1 MAMRDLPVVLDG
13 FKLTVVEPPA
23 PKMRQDANG
32 ADIPVT
38 DRDGV
43 TQFVVSL
50 FAKLQVQAG
59 QRAPKGE
66 EIKVTL
72 TADPGEG
79 FPEDARVQLIDA
91 KINPYSIESPDGRTV
106 SGSRSRRWVSSTPP
120 RPRCRPGATTRTATA
135 SPDRRQ

>member
-1 MAMRDLPVVLDG
+1 MLDG

-23 PKMRQDANG
+23 PKTRQDANG
-32 ADIPVT
+32 ADVPVT

-43 TQFVVSL
+43 AQFVVSL

-79 FPEDARVQLIDA
+79 FGEDTRVQLIDA

-106 SGSRSRRWVSSTPP
+106 SGIAFKAMGIKHAGPAPAQAPMSTRR
-120 RPRCRPGATTRTATA
+120 GK
-135 SPDRRQ
+135 DDGGEQ

>member
-1 MAMRDLPVVLDG
+1 MRDLPVVLDG

-23 PKMRQDANG
+23 PKVRQDANG
-32 ADIPVT
+32 ADVPVT

-43 TQFVVSL
+43 AQFVVSL
-50 FAKLQVQAG
+50 LAKLPVQAG

-79 FPEDARVQLIDA
+79 FPEDTRVQLIDA

-106 SGSRSRRWVSSTPP
+106 SGIAFKAMGIKHSGPAPMPMRRGKDNGEGES
-120 RPRCRPGATTRTATA
+120 
-135 SPDRRQ
+135 

>member
-1 MAMRDLPVVLDG
+1 MRDLPVVLDG
-13 FKLTVVEPPA
+13 YKLTVVEPPA
-23 PKMRQDANG
+23 PKTRQDANG
-32 ADIPVT
+32 AEVPIT

-43 TQFVVSL
+43 MQFVVSL

-79 FPEDARVQLIDA
+79 FPEDVRVQLIDPR
-91 KINPYSIESPDGRTV
+91 INPYSIDSPDGRTV
-106 SGSRSRRWVSSTPP
+106 SGIAFKAAGLKHAHPAPTPARR
-120 RPRCRPGATTRTATA
+120 GK
-135 SPDRRQ
+135 DHDGGDQ

>member
-1 MAMRDLPVVLDG
+1 MRDLPVVLDG

-106 SGSRSRRWVSSTPP
+106 SGIAFKAMGLKHATPAPMPTRRHNKDGDGES
-120 RPRCRPGATTRTATA
+120 
-135 SPDRRQ
+135 

>member
-1 MAMRDLPVVLDG
+1 METMRDLPVVLDG
-13 FKLTVVEPPA
+13 YKLTVVEPPA
-23 PKMRQDANG
+23 PKTRQDANG
-32 ADIPVT
+32 AEVPVT
-38 DRDGV
+38 DREGV
-43 TQFVVSL
+43 IPFVVSL

-79 FPEDARVQLIDA
+79 FPEDARVQLIDP

-106 SGSRSRRWVSSTPP
+106 SGIAFKAMGLRPAHPAPAPMRR
-120 RPRCRPGATTRTATA
+120 GK
-135 SPDRRQ
+135 DDGGDQ

>member
-1 MAMRDLPVVLDG
+1 MRDLPVVLDG
-13 FKLTVVEPPA
+13 YKLTVVEPPA
-23 PKMRQDANG
+23 PKTRQDSNG
-32 ADIPVT
+32 ADVPVT

-43 TQFVVSL
+43 MQFVVSL

-79 FPEDARVQLIDA
+79 FPEDARVQLLDP
-91 KINPYSIESPDGRTV
+91 KISPYSIESPDGRTV
-106 SGSRSRRWVSSTPP
+106 SGIAFKAMGLKHAHPAPQPARR
-120 RPRCRPGATTRTATA
+120 GK
-135 SPDRRQ
+135 DGEGEQ

>member
-1 MAMRDLPVVLDG
+1 MLDG

-23 PKMRQDANG
+23 PKTRQDANG
-32 ADIPVT
+32 AEVPVT

-72 TADPGEG
+72 TADPGDG
-79 FPEDARVQLIDA
+79 FGEDARVQLIDP
-91 KINPYSIESPDGRTV
+91 KINPYSIESASNGSLSLNWLVASWVNGR
-106 SGSRSRRWVSSTPP
+106 S
-120 RPRCRPGATTRTATA
+120 
-135 SPDRRQ
+135 

>member
-1 MAMRDLPVVLDG
+1 MRDLPVVLDG

-32 ADIPVT
+32 ADVPVT

-43 TQFVVSL
+43 AQFVVSL
-50 FAKLQVQAG
+50 FAKLQVKTG
-59 QRAPKGE
+59 ERAPKGE

-72 TADPGEG
+72 LTDPGEG
-79 FPEDARVQLIDA
+79 FSEDTRVQLLDA

-106 SGSRSRRWVSSTPP
+106 SGIAFKAMGLKHATPAAMSARRGKDDGGES
-120 RPRCRPGATTRTATA
+120 
-135 SPDRRQ
+135 

>member
-1 MAMRDLPVVLDG
+1 MRDLPVVLDG

-23 PKMRQDANG
+23 PKTRQDANG
-32 ADIPVT
+32 ADVPVT

-43 TQFVVSL
+43 AQFVVSL

-79 FPEDARVQLIDA
+79 FGEDTRVQLIDA

-106 SGSRSRRWVSSTPP
+106 SGIAFKAMGIKHSAPAPMPMRRGKDGGEGES
-120 RPRCRPGATTRTATA
+120 
-135 SPDRRQ
+135 

>member
-1 MAMRDLPVVLDG
+1 MRDLPVVLDG

-32 ADIPVT
+32 ADVPVT

-79 FPEDARVQLIDA
+79 FPEDTRVQLLDA

-106 SGSRSRRWVSSTPP
+106 SGIAFKAMGLKHTAPVPAPMRRGKDVDGES
-120 RPRCRPGATTRTATA
+120 
-135 SPDRRQ
+135 